1 MVREVLAQKEKFLQ
15 KVDEANKDGVNRENV
30 SKLIEEFKLYEYSIG
45 AAEILLGLRKAVKL
59 T

>member
-1 MVREVLAQKEKFLQ
+1 MQQ
-15 KVDEANKDGVNRENV
+15 VDDAAVEGVTRENV

>member
-1 MVREVLAQKEKFLQ
+1 VE
-15 KVDEANKDGVNRENV
+15 GVTRENV

-45 AAEILLGLRKAVKL
+45 SAEILLGLRKAVKL

>member
-1 MVREVLAQKEKFLQ
+1 MQQ
-15 KVDEANKDGVNRENV
+15 VDEAEVPGVTRENV